1 MVKIIYLL
9 LASTIL
15 GVSNGDLSYCES
27 MSTKLK
33 DKIVKRSWELKLHSN
48 TSFRYTIIEN
58 SKYLKEQSLESDTMV
73 YDGVWRFADDT
84 LYLYSDICK
93 DTNTSVVKYQKKGKK
108 LYSLGYCIDNWN
120 GKVLKSLKGN

>member
-1 MVKIIYLL
+1 MVKVIYLL
-9 LASTIL
+9 LASTIFD
-15 GVSNGDLSYCES
+15 VCNGDLSYCES

-48 TSFRYTIIEN
+48 TSFRYKIIEN
-58 SKYLKEQSLESDTMV
+58 SKYLKEQRLESYTMV
-73 YDGVWRFADDT
+73 YEGEWRFADDT

-93 DTNTSVVKYQKKGKK
+93 DTNTVVKYQKKGKK